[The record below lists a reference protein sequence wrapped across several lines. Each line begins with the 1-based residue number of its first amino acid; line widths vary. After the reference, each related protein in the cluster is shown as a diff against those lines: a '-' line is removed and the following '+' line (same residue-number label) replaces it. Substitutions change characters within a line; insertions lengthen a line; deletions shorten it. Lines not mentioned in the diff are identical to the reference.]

1 MAVSNSLWV
10 LVLMTAM
17 TSCVVYAAPTGVLE
31 EPLIKEEE
39 VIGPDTKITEAVEE
53 VKHLDDLDEDI
64 EKALLKEES
73 LETIDSAPTPDDKP
87 EAPKEE
93 KEIVQDEVDEV
104 INGSMEEDTDDVI
117 DSDVMD
123 GEAPLGSS
131 ESDLLDYL
139 MMEPSMDYYS
149 FEESAVSPWLYD
161 LPNEPSYNQDES
173 QMWSSNFDIFDEYL
187 ESYYGSSA
195 VDDVVDN
202 GIDLDTPGGA
212 FDGIPVEEMNN
223 QVDQTVDEFLCQLG
237 LCADGNVQYQDEEQ
251 LEPNEIQFTEEGMMG
266 NENDE
271 VQDEKDIYTIETQP
285 EDQTKEDTNTSVSDV
300 KGEDIQSSSKLD
312 VASMPEAGTR
322 HRSKRDLSWDDP
334 GQGQSDLIEKINA
347 LERLQEQD
355 DEATQ
360 MDQDQVLTPQERF
373 EDLIK
378 YFKNEADENTGM
390 EGEEFYVGAP
400 LPNYYNE
407 AVAEAEADE
416 IEEVG
421 GEEGD
426 ENEIEEGEF
435 LEDDEM
441 LDGEDDEDSEEEGWG
456 AFLVP
461 GSPYREGTLTY
472 DGYKRDDE
480 KESLKVYVESLPN
493 LEGYRKRS
501 DPSEYLDID
510 PRSSDFRRQIDP
522 RSPPDEIRYPKTGL
536 EPFSREKY
544 FPVFSASDAMADEAI
559 LDPDWTVG
567 VERNDAL
574 VKYNE
579 LLGLLNT
586 ELEAAVLI
594 SSIEDMAAELGRNQ
608 LLLDELE
615 RKEEEDELQLA
626 LDKNNQDIL
635 GFMNAEN
642 SRQVKRTPRV
652 IDYQD
657 FNEYPPVFQRS
668 FSPTGRGLE
677 SLSDDELL
685 SLYNEYLQEADEE
698 DNWGDFVE
706 QPRTRRDGEDAL
718 LGPHVGYY
726 VQGRMIGD
734 LMKPKR
740 NEEDGY
746 QNPYILLQ
754 PSDLGYEQWPGDFDV
769 YYDTR
774 DGSFIMDQEPIE
786 AMPVSEDA
794 LLDALGMSGN
804 IVEDNEGEEEE
815 EEDGRWGDFKDNI
828 DDFQD
833 DLEEIDFDI
842 GQLEELR
849 RLTEFAEALNEEDK
863 KFEEEELLRAL
874 LLN

>member
-1 MAVSNSLWV
+1 MYE
-10 LVLMTAM
+10 
-17 TSCVVYAAPTGVLE
+17 SC
-31 EPLIKEEE
+31 
-39 VIGPDTKITEAVEE
+39 
-53 VKHLDDLDEDI
+53 
-64 EKALLKEES
+64 
-73 LETIDSAPTPDDKP
+73 
-87 EAPKEE
+87 
-93 KEIVQDEVDEV
+93 
-104 INGSMEEDTDDVI
+104 
-117 DSDVMD
+117 
-123 GEAPLGSS
+123 
-131 ESDLLDYL
+131 
-139 MMEPSMDYYS
+139 
-149 FEESAVSPWLYD
+149 
-161 LPNEPSYNQDES
+161 LP
-173 QMWSSNFDIFDEYL
+173 
-187 ESYYGSSA
+187 
-195 VDDVVDN
+195 
-202 GIDLDTPGGA
+202 
-212 FDGIPVEEMNN
+212 
-223 QVDQTVDEFLCQLG
+223 
-237 LCADGNVQYQDEEQ
+237 
-251 LEPNEIQFTEEGMMG
+251 
-266 NENDE
+266 
-271 VQDEKDIYTIETQP
+271 
-285 EDQTKEDTNTSVSDV
+285 
-300 KGEDIQSSSKLD
+300 
-312 VASMPEAGTR
+312 R
-322 HRSKRDLSWDDP
+322 
-334 GQGQSDLIEKINA
+334 
-347 LERLQEQD
+347 
-355 DEATQ
+355 
-360 MDQDQVLTPQERF
+360 
-373 EDLIK
+373 
-378 YFKNEADENTGM
+378 KN
-390 EGEEFYVGAP
+390 
-400 LPNYYNE
+400 L
-407 AVAEAEADE
+407 
-416 IEEVG
+416 
-421 GEEGD
+421 
-426 ENEIEEGEF
+426 
-435 LEDDEM
+435 
-441 LDGEDDEDSEEEGWG
+441 
-456 AFLVP
+456 
-461 GSPYREGTLTY
+461 
-472 DGYKRDDE
+472 
-480 KESLKVYVESLPN
+480 N
-493 LEGYRKRS
+493 LENNYCKIIFFS
-501 DPSEYLDID
+501 TEYLDID

-579 LLGLLNT
+579 LLDLLNT

-774 DGSFIMDQEPIE
+774 DGSFIMDPEPIE

-833 DLEEIDFDI
+833 DVSYNINVASIIFILP
-842 GQLEELR
+842 
-849 RLTEFAEALNEEDK
+849 
-863 KFEEEELLRAL
+863 
-874 LLN
+874 